1 VIDLAALKQ
10 HITGTVLQA
19 GDNAYDEA
27 RTIWNAM
34 IDRHPLA
41 IVRCANTAD
50 VVAALQFARANNLD
64 ISVHCGGHSI
74 AGHSVIEAGIMIDL
88 SPMNTVTVD
97 PQAKR
102 ARVAGGALLGALD
115 KAAQAHGLA
124 TTAGNV
130 SHTGV
135 GGLTLAGGMGWL
147 ARQFGLACDNLV
159 SCEVVLADGSVVRA
173 SKTEHPD
180 LFWGL
185 RGGGGN
191 FGIVTEFVFQ
201 LHEIDNRS
209 LFVECYF
216 DMAQA
221 PAAFRKWRDMLPGA
235 PRNVTL
241 TAWMGTGGTQT
252 FLPEAFQNKPLA
264 NTGFVWIGD
273 PADGR
278 RYLEQFLE
286 GLQPIAQNV
295 KEMSYLELQTIDDSP
310 ESHGIRRYWKGYYL
324 DEISDEALDTLLSR
338 PEVGQPEMG
347 KSLSTSLQAY
357 GGAIAETSL
366 EESSYGHRRAAAEVV
381 NHVRWTNPDED
392 DRYMDLARRYARSLE
407 PFASGSY
414 IHSVKDDAQS
424 PADSVYSDDLYQ
436 RLVEVKRQYDPENI
450 FRHNVNIDPQ
460 KP

>member
-1 VIDLAALKQ
+1 MPDLSTLIQ
-10 HITGTVLQA
+10 RVSGTVLQPS
-19 GDNAYDEA
+19 DNTYDEV

-34 IDRHPLA
+34 IDRRPLA
-41 IVRCANTAD
+41 IVRCANTDD
-50 VVAALQFARANNLD
+50 VVAALGFARANNLD

-74 AGHSVIEAGIMIDL
+74 AGHSVVEDGIMIDL
-88 SPMNTVTVD
+88 SPMNNVTVD
-97 PQAKR
+97 PGAKI
-102 ARVAGGALLGALD
+102 ARVAGGALLGSLD

-201 LHEIDNRS
+201 LHDIDNRT
-209 LFVECYF
+209 LFVEYYF
-216 DMAQA
+216 DMTHA
-221 PAAFRKWRDMLPGA
+221 PKAFRTWRDMLPDA

-241 TAWMGTGGTQT
+241 TAWMGISGTQEY
-252 FLPEAFQNKPLA
+252 LPEAFHNKPLT
-264 NTGFVWIGD
+264 NFGFVWVGD

-278 RYLEQFLE
+278 RYLEAFLE
-286 GLQPIAQNV
+286 DLQPVGQNV
-295 KEMSYLELQTIDDSP
+295 KELSYLELQTIDDNP
-310 ESHGIRRYWKGYYL
+310 QNHGVRRYWKGHYL
-324 DEISDEALDTLLSR
+324 DEITDEAIDAFLART
-338 PEVGQPEMG
+338 EIGETG
-347 KSLSTSLQAY
+347 EGGAISTSVQAY
-357 GGAIAETSL
+357 GGAIAETSA
-366 EESSYGHRRAAAEVV
+366 EESAYSHRRAVAEVV
-381 NHVRWTNPDED
+381 NHVRWINPDED
-392 DRYMDLARRYARSLE
+392 EHYMALGRAYARGLE

-414 IHSVKDDAQS
+414 VHASQEESQSGDVAYADNIYQHLVQVK
-424 PADSVYSDDLYQ
+424 Q
-436 RLVEVKRQYDPENI
+436 RYDPENV
-450 FRHNVNIDPQ
+450 FRHNMNINP
-460 KP
+460 KH